1 MLGGLILMFNS
12 TAFEKDKGV
21 VGEFKGYKI
30 QTVDIRPGDTI
41 LLHLNDDVDIASC
54 NEIMNEMKKTFP
66 DNHILFVNEWVLKGM
81 TVIRQAKPIADSVD
95 EIILNEPLEKL
106 YPDLFGSKTGLK
118 PGEILW

>member
-1 MLGGLILMFNS
+1 MFNS

-21 VGEFKGYKI
+21 VGGFKGYKI

-54 NEIMNEMKKTFP
+54 QEIMKEMKKTFP

-106 YPDLFGSKTGLK
+106 YPDLFGSRTGLE
-118 PGEILW
+118 PGETLW

>member
-1 MLGGLILMFNS
+1 MFNS
-12 TAFEKDKGV
+12 MAFEKDKGI

-54 NEIMNEMKKTFP
+54 QEIMQEMQKTFH
-66 DNHILFVNEWVLKGM
+66 NNILFVNEWVLKGM
-81 TVIRQAKPIADSVD
+81 TVIRQAKPIADSID
-95 EIILNEPLEKL
+95 KIILNEPLEKL

>member
-1 MLGGLILMFNS
+1 MFNS
-12 TAFEKDKGV
+12 MAFEKDKGI

-54 NEIMNEMKKTFP
+54 QEIMKEMKKTFP
-66 DNHILFVNEWVLKGM
+66 DNNILFVNEWVLKGM
-81 TVIRQAKPIADSVD
+81 TVIHQAKPIADSVD

>member
-1 MLGGLILMFNS
+1 MFNS
-12 TAFEKDKGV
+12 MTFEKDKGIV
-21 VGEFKGYKI
+21 EEFKGYKI

-54 NEIMNEMKKTFP
+54 QEIMKEMKKTFP
-66 DNHILFVNEWVLKGM
+66 DNNILFVNELVLKGM

>member
-1 MLGGLILMFNS
+1 MFNS

-81 TVIRQAKPIADSVD
+81 TVIRQAKPMADSVD